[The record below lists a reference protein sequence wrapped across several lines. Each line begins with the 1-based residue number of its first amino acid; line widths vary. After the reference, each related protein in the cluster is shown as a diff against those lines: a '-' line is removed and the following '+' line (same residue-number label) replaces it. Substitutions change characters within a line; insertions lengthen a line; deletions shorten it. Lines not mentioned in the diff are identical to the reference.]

1 MGRTVVIFAA
11 GSRGDLQPAV
21 ALGRGLADRGDHVRI
36 IASKRYEHLISA
48 AGLEFFP
55 LSMDPTEIVTS
66 PEGQELLSGGRN
78 PVKFARNL
86 NRIARPMAHRMLAE
100 VRAGTDDCDLMI
112 APTLGFLG
120 EHIAEARNIPH
131 AIIHFQPSHPTRA
144 FPHPFLPQ
152 ARFLG
157 PYANRASFDLIDQV

>member
-1 MGRTVVIFAA
+1 MGRTVLIFAA

-21 ALGRGLADRGDHVRI
+21 ALGRGLAARGDSVRI
-36 IASKRYEHLISA
+36 IASKRYAHLITA

-55 LSMDPTEIVTS
+55 LSLDPAEIASS
-66 PEGQELLSGGRN
+66 PEGQELLAGGRN

-86 NRIARPMAHRMLAE
+86 NRIGRPLAHRVLAE
-100 VRAGTDDCDLMI
+100 VQAGTDGCDLMI

-120 EHIAEARNIPH
+120 ENIGELLGIPH
-131 AIIHFQPSHPTRA
+131 AIIHFQPSQPTGV

-152 ARFLG
+152 ARYLG
-157 PYANRASFDLIDQV
+157 P